1 MVILLSVMSTT
12 LNKVKYLRLQL
23 YVSSFDEKIYIL
35 IFKMNDLI
43 RYIIKHLSSHVM
55 VYQIDL

>member
-1 MVILLSVMSTT
+1 MSTT

-23 YVSSFDEKIYIL
+23 YLSSFDEKIYIL